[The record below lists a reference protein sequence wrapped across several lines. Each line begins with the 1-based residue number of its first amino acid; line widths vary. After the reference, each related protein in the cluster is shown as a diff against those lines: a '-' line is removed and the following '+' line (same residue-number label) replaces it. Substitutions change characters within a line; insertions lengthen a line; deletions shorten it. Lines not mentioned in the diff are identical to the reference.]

1 MTLAEVLGTK
11 FRGDIKFRGAAYWEA
26 ERVALVQVTPNLVTG
41 IVKDGQDFHTQLS
54 REGDQLRMFCNC
66 SHNGQSD
73 ATCKHIWATVL
84 AVDASQLMTGT
95 PRPGHI
101 PEFAAAGHSSSTIDQ
116 TFDFDDDDDTSRDL
130 YQPKSI
136 KWTPAETT
144 AAVVAQ
150 RKDWET
156 KLDQIR
162 NRLDHSWDD
171 GQKSTAGER
180 EINYEIDIDE
190 SRAAQCV
197 VVQISQRQRRA
208 NGHWGKL
215 KPLKLR
221 AAGLAEIE
229 EEQDRRILGFLYGGV
244 PERTNW
250 YAQQTEL
257 QAPAHRFRIS
267 HELGLQLLPLICET
281 GRFCYLQDKQRTL
294 PESSEAG
301 RSDKQRRD
309 KQRGVVKP
317 ASEKHPASLQWDDG
331 LPYEVNLQL
340 IFEPEKESWSLR
352 GQLRREE
359 TIVPLSDVVLVVPG
373 GFVCTAGHIAR
384 LDDMGTFPWLEQITS
399 SGPIEVPAGDE
410 EALVERLHDIPSL
423 PRLDLPESLHLDE
436 VTVAPEPQLVLRS
449 PKGFRWRNEKLI
461 GEVHFKYLDTVIR
474 GSSRQWAVVQREEGR
489 CLIRDRQAERESWD
503 ALQRLG
509 FHRIQNTPRM
519 RDGDVEIP
527 ARELGPAIRGLL
539 ADGWLVRADGQ
550 PVHQPA
556 PVEFKVQSGI
566 DWFEL
571 HANVNF
577 DGQSIQLPELLSALA
592 RGDSTIRLAD
602 GSLGLIPEEW
612 AKQYGFLGGLGTLEE
627 GHLKFS
633 ATQAGLLDALLSAQ
647 PFVDYDEQFQELRD
661 RLKQFE
667 GVDSVSEPKAF
678 KGLLRPYQREGLGWL
693 KFLQD
698 FRFGGCLA
706 DDMGLG
712 KTVQLLALLED
723 RFTRRKKRIP
733 TLVVVPKSLLFNWS
747 MECHRFTPNL
757 KIMEYAG
764 IDRVALRERISKHD
778 IVLTTYGMMRR
789 DILYLKDLVFDYV
802 VLDEAQIIKNAN
814 SQVAK
819 AARLLQAQHRLA
831 LSGTPIE
838 NHLGDLWSIFE
849 FLNPGMLGRSSL
861 FKMYVSE
868 SEDPESRR
876 VLQQALKPF
885 ILRRTKKQV
894 ASDLPEKVEETIYC
908 NLGKKQR
915 QQYEELRDHYRAAL
929 LGMVRDQGMSKSKI
943 HVLEAL
949 LRLRQAAC
957 HPALLDPSKID
968 EPSAKLD
975 VLCPY
980 LAELIDEGHK
990 VLVFSQFTSLLAV
1003 VRKNL
1008 DDRKLAY
1015 EYLDGQTRDR
1025 KARIEHFQNDPAVG
1039 IFLISLKAGG
1049 LGLNLTAADYVF
1061 LLDPWWN
1068 PAAES
1073 QAIDRA
1079 HRMGQTRQVF
1089 AYRLICRNTVEE
1101 KIAELQLKKRELAH
1115 AILEENS
1122 SLLQQLTTEDLELL
1136 LS

>member
-1 MTLAEVLGTK
+1 MTLAEVLGSK

-26 ERVALVQVTPNLVTG
+26 ERVSLTQVTPNLVTG

-84 AVDASQLMTGT
+84 AVDASQLMTSS

-101 PEFAAAGHSSSTIDQ
+101 PEFAVAGYSSSVASFDNA
-116 TFDFDDDDDTSRDL
+116 FDFDDESDDAGRDL
-130 YQPKSI
+130 YQPKGI
-136 KWTPAETT
+136 KWSQAET
-144 AAVVAQ
+144 AVVAQ

-156 KLDQIR
+156 KLEQIR

-171 GQKSTAGER
+171 TTKTVIGER
-180 EINYEIDIDE
+180 EIFYEIDIDE
-190 SRAAQCV
+190 SRSAQCV
-197 VVQISQRQRRA
+197 VLQVSQRQRRA
-208 NGHWGKL
+208 NGTWGKL

-221 AAGLAEIE
+221 AAGLGEIE
-229 EEQDRRILGFLYGGV
+229 EDQDRRILGFMYGGV

-281 GRFCYLQDKQRTL
+281 GRLCFLQDMQKTATADVVVSEKLRHNKQ
-294 PESSEAG
+294 
-301 RSDKQRRD
+301 
-309 KQRGVVKP
+309 KP
-317 ASEKHPASLQWDDG
+317 AKSTGEKQPTSLQWDDG
-331 LPYEVNLQL
+331 VPYEINLQL
-340 IFEPEKESWSLR
+340 VFEPEKKIWQLC

-359 TIVPLSDVVLVVPG
+359 TVVPLSDAVLVVPG
-373 GFVCTAGHIAR
+373 GFVCTETHIAR
-384 LDDMGTFPWLEQITS
+384 LDDMGTYPWLEQIS
-399 SGPIEVPAGDE
+399 SGPIEVPNGDE
-410 EALVERLHDIPSL
+410 EQLVERLHDIPSL
-423 PRLDLPESLHLDE
+423 PRLDLPESLHLEE
-436 VTVAPEPQLVLRS
+436 VTGSPEPQLVLRT

-461 GEVHFKYLDTVIR
+461 GEVHFKYLDTIVR
-474 GSSRQWAVVQREEGR
+474 GSSRQWAIVQRDEGR
-489 CLIRDRQAERESWD
+489 CLIRDRQSERQAWETI
-503 ALQRLG
+503 QRLG

-519 RDGDVEIP
+519 RDGDVDIL

-539 ADGWLVRADGQ
+539 AEGWVVRADGQ

-577 DGQSIQLPELLSALA
+577 EGQTIQLPELLSALA

-612 AKQYGFLGGLGTLEE
+612 AKQYGFLGGLGHLEE

-633 ATQAGLLDALLSAQ
+633 ATQAGLLDALLSSQ
-647 PFVDYDEQFQELRD
+647 QFVDYDEQFQQLRD
-661 RLKQFE
+661 RLNQFE
-667 GVDSVSEPKAF
+667 GVDSAAEPKAF

-723 RFTRRKKRIP
+723 RHTRRKKKLP
-733 TLVVVPKSLLFNWS
+733 SLVVVPKSLLFNWS
-747 MECHRFTPNL
+747 MECRRFTPNL

-764 IDRVALRERISKHD
+764 VDRAQLREQIPKHD

-789 DILYLKDLVFDYV
+789 DVLYLKDLVFDYI

-819 AARLLQAQHRLA
+819 AARLLKAQHRLA

-861 FKMYVSE
+861 FRMYVSE

-894 ASDLPEKVEETIYC
+894 ASDLPEKIEETIYC

-957 HPALLDPSKID
+957 HPALLDDSMID
-968 EPSAKLD
+968 ESSAKLD

-1003 VRKNL
+1003 VRKHL
-1008 DDRKLAY
+1008 DDRQLTY

-1025 KARIEHFQNDPAVG
+1025 KERIERFQNDPSVG

-1089 AYRLICRNTVEE
+1089 AYRLICRDTVEE
-1101 KIAELQLKKRELAH
+1101 KIAELQTKKKELAH

>member
-1 MTLAEVLGTK
+1 MTLAEVLGTR

-26 ERVALVQVTPNLVTG
+26 ERVALTQVTPNLVCG

-54 REGDQLRMFCNC
+54 RESDQLRMFCNC
-66 SHNGQSD
+66 SNNGQSD

-84 AVDASQLMTGT
+84 AVDASQLMNGT
-95 PRPGHI
+95 PKPGHI
-101 PEFAAAGHSSSTIDQ
+101 PEFAVAGRSSSSFDQ
-116 TFDFDDDDDTSRDL
+116 TFEYDVDDDDDSRDL
-130 YQPKSI
+130 YQPKGI
-136 KWTPAETT
+136 PWTTAETT
-144 AAVVAQ
+144 AAVVQ
-150 RKDWET
+150 RKEWEA

-162 NRLDHSWDD
+162 SRLDLSWDD
-171 GQKSTAGER
+171 GQKSMAGER
-180 EINYEIDIDE
+180 EIYYEIDIEE
-190 SRAAQCV
+190 SRAAGCL
-197 VVQISQRQRRA
+197 VVQTSQRQRRA

-229 EEQDRRILGFLYGGV
+229 DEQDRQILGYLYGGV

-267 HELGLQLLPLICET
+267 YELGLQLVPLICET
-281 GRFCYLQDKQRTL
+281 GRLCYLHDKHKSET
-294 PESSEAG
+294 ESQEAERSE
-301 RSDKQRRD
+301 KVRRE
-309 KQRGVVKP
+309 KSRGVKS
-317 ASEKHPASLQWDDG
+317 ASEKQTSSLQWDDG
-331 LPYEVNLQL
+331 VPYEVNLQL
-340 IFEPEKESWSLR
+340 IFDSDKGSWILQ

-359 TIVPLSDVVLVVPG
+359 SIIPLPNVVLVVPG
-373 GFVCTAGHIAR
+373 GFVCTRTHLAR
-384 LDDMGTFPWLEQITS
+384 LDDMGTFPWLEQMTS

-410 EALVERLHDIPSL
+410 ESLVERLHDIPSL

-436 VTVAPEPQLVLRS
+436 VIAEPAPQLVLRS

-461 GEVHFKYLDTVIR
+461 GEVQFRYLDTVIR
-474 GSSRQWAVVQREEGR
+474 GSSRQWAIVQREEGR
-489 CLIRDRQAERESWD
+489 CLIRGRKAEKEFWD
-503 ALQRLG
+503 VLQRLG

-519 RDGDVEIP
+519 REGDVEIP
-527 ARELGPAIRGLL
+527 ARELGPAIRELL
-539 ADGWLVRADGQ
+539 AEGWLVRADGQ
-550 PVHQPA
+550 PVHQPT

-577 DGQSIQLPELLSALA
+577 EGQSIQLPELLSALA

-627 GHLKFS
+627 EHLRFS
-633 ATQAGLLDALLSAQ
+633 ATQAGLLDALLSSQ
-647 PFVDYDEQFQELRD
+647 PFVDYDEKFQELRD
-661 RLKQFE
+661 RLKQFD
-667 GVDSVSEPKAF
+667 GVDSVAEPKAF

-698 FRFGGCLA
+698 FHFGGCLA

-723 RFTRRKKRIP
+723 RYTRRKKKIP

-764 IDRVALRERISKHD
+764 IDRTSLRDQIPKHD

-789 DILYLKDLVFDYV
+789 DILYLKDLVFDYI

-876 VLQQALKPF
+876 VLQQALRPF

-894 ASDLPEKVEETIYC
+894 ASDLPEKIEETIYC
-908 NLGKKQR
+908 DLGKKQR
-915 QQYEELRDHYRAAL
+915 LQYEELRDHYRAAL
-929 LGMVRDQGMSKSKI
+929 LGMVRDQGISKSKI

-957 HPALLDPSKID
+957 HPALLDDSKID

-1003 VRKNL
+1003 VRKHL
-1008 DDRKLAY
+1008 DDRKLTY

-1025 KARIEHFQNDPAVG
+1025 KARIEHFQNDPDVG

-1101 KIAELQLKKRELAH
+1101 KIAELQSKKKELAH

>member
-1 MTLAEVLGTK
+1 MTLAEALGSK
-11 FRGDIKFRGAAYWEA
+11 FRGDIRFRGAAYLEA
-26 ERVALVQVTPNLVTG
+26 ERVSLVQITPNLVSG
-41 IVKDGQDFHTQLS
+41 VVKDGQDFHTQLC

-66 SHNGQSD
+66 SHGNQAD
-73 ATCKHIWATVL
+73 ATCKHIWATIL
-84 AVDASQLMTGT
+84 AVDAGQLMTGT

-101 PEFAAAGHSSSTIDQ
+101 PEFAAAGHSSIDRPLE
-116 TFDFDDDDDTSRDL
+116 FDDEDDDLSRDL
-130 YQPKSI
+130 YQPKTP
-136 KWTPAETT
+136 KWSRAETT
-144 AAVVAQ
+144 EVLVQ
-150 RKDWET
+150 QKDWEV
-156 KLDQIR
+156 KLQQVR
-162 NRLDHSWDD
+162 NRLSHSWTDPQ
-171 GQKSTAGER
+171 GGNVGER
-180 EINYEIDIDE
+180 EIYYEIDVEE
-190 SRAAQCV
+190 SKSAQCV
-197 VVQISQRQRRA
+197 VLQVSQRQRRS
-208 NGHWGKL
+208 NGQWGKL
-215 KPLKLR
+215 KPLRLR
-221 AAGLAEIE
+221 AAGLAEVDQ
-229 EEQDRRILGFLYGGV
+229 EQDRRILGFLYGGV

-267 HELGLQLLPLICET
+267 YELGLHLLPTICET
-281 GRFCYLQDKQRTL
+281 GRLHYLHDKL
-294 PESSEAG
+294 
-301 RSDKQRRD
+301 SDKSPTSHEKSTALRIAKSAHGKATAE
-309 KQRGVVKP
+309 KQP
-317 ASEKHPASLQWDDG
+317 PTLQWDDG
-331 LPYEVNLQL
+331 EPYEVNLQL
-340 IFEPEKESWSLR
+340 VYDEERTVWTLTAL
-352 GQLRREE
+352 LRRDEL
-359 TIVPLSDVVLVVPG
+359 TLPVGKVALLVPG
-373 GFVCTAGHIAR
+373 GFVGTETHIAR
-384 LDDMGTFPWLEQITS
+384 LDDGGTFPWLEQIL
-399 SGPIEVPAGDE
+399 SGGAIEVPAGE
-410 EALVERLHDIPSL
+410 EEELVERLHDIPAL
-423 PRLDLPESLHLDE
+423 PRLDLPESLHLEE
-436 VTVAPEPQLVLRS
+436 VTVAPEPQLLLRT
-449 PKGFRWRNEKLI
+449 PQGFRWRNERLM
-461 GEVHFKYLDTVIR
+461 GEVSFKYFDTLVR

-489 CLIRDRQAERESWD
+489 CLIRDRHAEQAAWSL
-503 ALQRLG
+503 LQGTG
-509 FHRIQNTPRM
+509 FQRIQNSSRA
-519 RDGDVEIP
+519 REGDVEIP
-527 ARELGPAIRGLL
+527 ARELGPAIRELL
-539 ADGWLVRADGQ
+539 AARWVVRADGQ
-550 PVHQPA
+550 PVHQPS
-556 PVEFKVQSGI
+556 PLEFKVKSGI

-571 HANVNF
+571 HASADF
-577 DGQSIQLPELLSALA
+577 EGRTIQLPELLSALA
-592 RGDSTIRLAD
+592 RGDSTIRLSD

-612 AKQYGFLGGLGTLEE
+612 AKQYGFLGGLGSTEE

-633 ATQAGLLDALLSAQ
+633 ATQAGLLDALLASQ
-647 PFVDYDEQFQELRD
+647 PHVDYDEQFQQLRD

-667 GVDSVSEPKAF
+667 GIASVPEPKAF
-678 KGLLRPYQREGLGWL
+678 KGLLRPYQKEGLGWL

-723 RFTRRKKRIP
+723 RCSQRKKRIP
-733 TLVVVPKSLLFNWS
+733 SLVVVPKSLLFNWS

-764 IDRVALRERISKHD
+764 IDRTELREKIAKHD

-789 DILYLKDLVFDYV
+789 DVLYLKDIAFDYV

-894 ASDLPEKVEETIYC
+894 ASDLPEKIEETIYC
-908 NLGKKQR
+908 HLGKKQR

-929 LGMVRDQGMSKSKI
+929 LGMVRDQGMAKSKI

-957 HPALLDPSKID
+957 HPALLDKEST
-968 EPSAKLD
+968 EESSAKLD
-975 VLCPY
+975 VLLPY
-980 LAELIDEGHK
+980 LEELIDEGHK

-1003 VRKNL
+1003 VRKHLDQKNL
-1008 DDRKLAY
+1008 IY

-1025 KARIEHFQNDPAVG
+1025 KARIEHFQGDPSVG

-1089 AYRLICRNTVEE
+1089 AYRLICKNTVEE